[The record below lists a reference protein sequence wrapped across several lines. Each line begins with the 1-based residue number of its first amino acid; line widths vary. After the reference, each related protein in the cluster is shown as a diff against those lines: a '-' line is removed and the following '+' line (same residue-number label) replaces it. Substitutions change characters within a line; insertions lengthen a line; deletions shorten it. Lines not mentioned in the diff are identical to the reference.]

1 MALPATL
8 FVVLDN
14 LERLGGGLQRGAG
27 LSLFLQPELDEA
39 RADELATRLQ
49 ARADITR
56 IDVISR
62 EQGLA
67 EFRDYS
73 GLGAALDQ
81 LSQNP
86 LPVVMAVYPAP
97 QAQAAEPLAKL
108 AASLEALPE
117 VDFARLDTQWTQ
129 RFNAIIALTTNA
141 ARLLAAALGLAV
153 LLVVGNTIRL
163 EIENRRGEVQVMD
176 LVGATPAFIRRPFL
190 YSGAWYGLLG
200 GIGAWIMVNLCSQ
213 LLQGPVGRLATLYD
227 TEFTLTSLDLHATLA
242 LLAGGVVDG
251 NPRQLARGRATSEP
265 DRSALRPVDRD
276 GPITTGRAQTFD
288 AADLDAA
295 ARPTSLRNFHIL
307 DSTIIVKLEFYAGFP
322 HAAL

>member
-1 MALPATL
+1 MPNAPKRRPGRNRPLIRLQCWAGHHVSAAVETLDRLIRTPLATAMTVAAIAIALALPATL

-27 LSLFLQPELDEA
+27 LSLFLEPEMDETRAETLAA
-39 RADELATRLQ
+39 RLRTH
-49 ARADITR
+49 ADIAR
-56 IDVISR
+56 IDLISR
-62 EQGLA
+62 AQGLA

-86 LPVVMAVYPAP
+86 LPVVMAIYPTTRAR
-97 QAQAAEPLAKL
+97 AAEPLAAL
-108 AASLEALPE
+108 AATLEALPE

-141 ARLLAAALGLAV
+141 ARLLAVTLGLAV
-153 LLVVGNTIRL
+153 LLVIGNTVRL

-200 GIGAWIMVNLCSQ
+200 GVGAWIMVSLCSQ
-213 LLQGPVGRLATLYD
+213 LLQGPVGRLATLYH
-227 TEFTLTSLDLHATLA
+227 TEFILTSLDPRATLT
-242 LLAGGVVDG
+242 LLASGVAMGTLGSWLAVG
-251 NPRQLARGRATSEP
+251 QHLSRINPR
-265 DRSALRPVDRD
+265 
-276 GPITTGRAQTFD
+276 
-288 AADLDAA
+288 
-295 ARPTSLRNFHIL
+295 
-307 DSTIIVKLEFYAGFP
+307 
-322 HAAL
+322 

>member
-1 MALPATL
+1 MPSAPKRRTRRNRLLVTLQCWAGHHVSAAFETIDRLVRAPLATAMTVAAIAIALALPATL

-39 RADELATRLQ
+39 RADELATRLL

-56 IDVISR
+56 IEVISR

-86 LPVVMAVYPAP
+86 LPVVMAIYPAP
-97 QAQAAEPLAKL
+97 QAQAAEPLGKL

-213 LLQGPVGRLATLYD
+213 LLQGPVGRLATLYY
-227 TEFTLTSLDLHATLA
+227 TEFTLSGLDLHATLA
-242 LLAGGVVDG
+242 LLAGGVAMGTLGSWLAVGQHLSRID
-251 NPRQLARGRATSEP
+251 PR
-265 DRSALRPVDRD
+265 
-276 GPITTGRAQTFD
+276 
-288 AADLDAA
+288 
-295 ARPTSLRNFHIL
+295 
-307 DSTIIVKLEFYAGFP
+307 
-322 HAAL
+322 

>member
-1 MALPATL
+1 MLRTPKRRTSRNRVLVALQCWASHHSNAAFETLDRLIRTPLATAMTVAAIAIALALPATL

-27 LSLFLQPELDEA
+27 LTLFLQPELNEA
-39 RADELATRLQ
+39 RAGELATRLRT
-49 ARADITR
+49 RADIAR

-81 LSQNP
+81 LSKNP
-86 LPVVMAVYPAP
+86 LPVVMAIYPA
-97 QAQAAEPLAKL
+97 ARARTAEPLAAL
-108 AASLEALPE
+108 AATLEALPE

-200 GIGAWIMVNLCSQ
+200 GVGAWIMVKLCSQ
-213 LLQGPVGRLATLYD
+213 LLQGPVGRLATLYH
-227 TEFTLTSLDLHATLA
+227 TEFTITNLDLRATLA
-242 LLAGGVVDG
+242 LLAGGVVMG
-251 NPRQLARGRATSEP
+251 TLGSWLAVGQHLSRINPR
-265 DRSALRPVDRD
+265 
-276 GPITTGRAQTFD
+276 
-288 AADLDAA
+288 
-295 ARPTSLRNFHIL
+295 
-307 DSTIIVKLEFYAGFP
+307 
-322 HAAL
+322 

>member
-1 MALPATL
+1 MPSAQKRRTHRNRLLVTLQCWASHHADAAFETLDRLIRTPLATAMTVAAIAIALALPATL

-39 RADELATRLQ
+39 RAGELAARIQ
-49 ARADITR
+49 ARADIIR

-73 GLGAALDQ
+73 GLGSALDQ

-86 LPVVMAVYPAP
+86 LPVVMAIYPAP
-97 QAQAAEPLAKL
+97 RAQTAKPLAEL
-108 AASLEALPE
+108 AASLEALPD
-117 VDFARLDTQWTQ
+117 VDFVRLDAQWTQ

-141 ARLLAAALGLAV
+141 ARLLAVVLGLAV

-200 GIGAWIMVNLCSQ
+200 GIGAWIMVNLCSL

-227 TEFTLTSLDLHATLA
+227 TEFALSSLDLHATLA
-242 LLAGGVVDG
+242 LLAGGVLMGIVGSLLAVGQHLSRID
-251 NPRQLARGRATSEP
+251 PR
-265 DRSALRPVDRD
+265 
-276 GPITTGRAQTFD
+276 
-288 AADLDAA
+288 
-295 ARPTSLRNFHIL
+295 
-307 DSTIIVKLEFYAGFP
+307 
-322 HAAL
+322 

>member
-1 MALPATL
+1 MLQCWASHHANAALETFARLVRSPLATAMTVAAIAIALALPATL

-27 LSLFLQPELDEA
+27 LSVFLQPELDEA

-49 ARADITR
+49 ARAEITR

-86 LPVVMAVYPAP
+86 LPVVMAIYPAP

-108 AASLEALPE
+108 AASLEALTE

-190 YSGAWYGLLG
+190 YSGALHGLLG
-200 GIGAWIMVNLCSQ
+200 GIVAWVMVNLCSH
-213 LLQGPVGRLATLYD
+213 LLQGPVGRLASLYSTD
-227 TEFTLTSLDLHATLA
+227 FALTSLDLHATLV
-242 LLAGGVVDG
+242 LLAGAVAMGTLGSWLAVG
-251 NPRQLARGRATSEP
+251 QHLSRINP
-265 DRSALRPVDRD
+265 
-276 GPITTGRAQTFD
+276 
-288 AADLDAA
+288 
-295 ARPTSLRNFHIL
+295 H
-307 DSTIIVKLEFYAGFP
+307 
-322 HAAL
+322 

>member
-1 MALPATL
+1 MPSAPKRRISRNRLLVTLQCWVGHHVTAAFETLERLLRTPLATAMTIAAIAIALALPATL

-27 LSLFLQPELDEA
+27 LSLFLQPEQDEA
-39 RADELATRLQ
+39 QARELATRLQ
-49 ARADITR
+49 TRADIIR
-56 IDVISR
+56 IDLISR

-86 LPVVMAVYPAP
+86 LPVVLAIYPAP
-97 QAQAAEPLAKL
+97 QAQAAEPLAAL
-108 AASLEALPE
+108 ATSLEALPE

-190 YSGAWYGLLG
+190 YSGAWYGLFG

-213 LLQGPVGRLATLYD
+213 MLQGPVGRLATLYH
-227 TEFTLTSLDLHATLA
+227 TEFTLSSLDVRATLA
-242 LLAGGVVDG
+242 LLAGGVVMGTLGSWLAVGQHLSRID
-251 NPRQLARGRATSEP
+251 PR
-265 DRSALRPVDRD
+265 
-276 GPITTGRAQTFD
+276 
-288 AADLDAA
+288 
-295 ARPTSLRNFHIL
+295 
-307 DSTIIVKLEFYAGFP
+307 
-322 HAAL
+322 